1 MTTIAIDGQSE
12 EDFRRSIE
20 SDLRHGRDSAAIGRI
35 QKLLAPYAG
44 PDGILPERFLT
55 VTAADLALRGWSFL
69 GDSIA
74 RHDRPGRPVTAIS
87 IALGWAGEEPPEP
100 DAQGCLNPHVE
111 TGYYNDAAYPF
122 SQSGRDDLLD
132 GYSLHGCNWAADCE
146 ASDNALSVDGIDD
159 LHGALVLLEAQ
170 LLASEEP
177 DADAIV
183 AGSLGACL
191 LSALLFQAVGQRI
204 AADGLPRPVCVTA
217 GSNGVYPYF
226 DAPVAGMPESA
237 RRAAEKAEEEEADTG
252 VPGPRYSSLLM
263 TGIPRAQKRAVL
275 VLAETEGEMA
285 VRISRLRGHGEGG
298 DGDSQVPAPPPLPE
312 PLPTALPASP
322 LLSKKTPQ
330 HSWDFRDMLG
340 PPPSGS
346 EAVPEPEPEPEWL
359 DEPADLAAAEPSP
372 DEGPEAAPDAAPQW
386 SEASWDE
393 PEDEV
398 EDELEVQAELVQPS
412 PEFPDPQAEPGF
424 ALLHDSL
431 HDRLESLLS
440 PQVPLTLTPPPPA
453 PAQYDQVVVEQPAEA
468 ESWPEQ
474 AAGLAWPFG
483 TGWDELAADQNEA
496 IESAPEIA
504 QDDAPPAGLLGR
516 LRAWIRRRR

>member
-20 SDLRHGRDSAAIGRI
+20 SDLRHGRDSAAIARI

-87 IALGWAGEEPPEP
+87 IALAWAGEEPPTP
-100 DAQGCLNPHVE
+100 DAQGCLHPHVE

-298 DGDSQVPAPPPLPE
+298 DGENQAPAPPPLPE
-312 PLPTALPASP
+312 PLPTSP
-322 LLSKKTPQ
+322 LLSKKAPQ
-330 HSWDFRDMLG
+330 HNWDFRDMLG
-340 PPPSGS
+340 PPPSGPDT
-346 EAVPEPEPEPEWL
+346 APEPEPEWP
-359 DEPADLAAAEPSP
+359 DEPADLVAAEPTP
-372 DEGPEAAPDAAPQW
+372 DEGPEAAPDTAPQW

-393 PEDEV
+393 PEDEP
-398 EDELEVQAELVQPS
+398 EDKLEVQAEPAQPS
-412 PEFPDPQAEPGF
+412 PEPSDPQAEPGF
-424 ALLHDSL
+424 SLLHDSL

-440 PQVPLTLTPPPPA
+440 PQIPLSLTPPSPA
-453 PAQYDQVVVEQPAEA
+453 PVPDDQGELEQPAEV
-468 ESWPEQ
+468 EPWPEQ

-483 TGWDELAADQNEA
+483 PGWHELTADQNEA

-516 LRAWIRRRR
+516 LRAWIRRGR

>member
-12 EDFRRSIE
+12 EDFRRAIE
-20 SDLRHGRDSAAIGRI
+20 TDLRHGRDSAAIERI
-35 QKLLAPYAG
+35 RALLAPHAG

-55 VTAADLALRGWSFL
+55 VTAQDLTLPGWSFL

-87 IALGWAGEEPPEP
+87 IAFGWAGEEPPEP
-100 DAQGCLNPHVE
+100 DAQGRLHPHIE

-132 GYSLHGCNWAADCE
+132 GYSLHGCTWAADCE
-146 ASDNALSVDGIDD
+146 ASDNALSLDGIDD
-159 LHGALVLLEAQ
+159 LYGALALLEAQ
-170 LLASEEP
+170 LLASDEP

-191 LSALLFQAVGQRI
+191 LSALLFQAVGRQI
-204 AADGLPRPVCVTA
+204 AADGLPRPLCVTA

-237 RRAAEKAEEEEADTG
+237 RRAAEKAEEEETDTG

-285 VRISRLRGHGEGG
+285 VRIAHLRGLGEGG
-298 DGDSQVPAPPPLPE
+298 DGENPVPAAPPLPE
-312 PLPTALPASP
+312 PPQPPAALPASP
-322 LLSKKTPQ
+322 LLTKKSPQ

-340 PPPSGS
+340 PPPTGPDT
-346 EAVPEPEPEPEWL
+346 APGPEPELEAEWPDQPANLAPPEP
-359 DEPADLAAAEPSP
+359 DPVD
-372 DEGPEAAPDAAPQW
+372 GPEPVPDAPLQW
-386 SEASWDE
+386 REASWDE
-393 PEDEV
+393 ALD
-398 EDELEVQAELVQPS
+398 QAEPAQS
-412 PEFPDPQAEPGF
+412 APEPADARAEPGF
-424 ALLHDSL
+424 SLLNDSL
-431 HDRLESLLS
+431 QDRLESLLS
-440 PQVPLTLTPPPPA
+440 PQVPLSLATPLAA
-453 PAQYDQVVVEQPAEA
+453 PDVDGDSRGAQPALA
-468 ESWPEQ
+468 EPWPDH

-483 TGWDELAADQNEA
+483 TGWEQSGAELDE
-496 IESAPEIA
+496 APEVTAEIV
-504 QDDAPPAGLLGR
+504 QDAPRPMGLLGR
-516 LRAWIRRRR
+516 LRTWFRRAG

>member
-12 EDFRRSIE
+12 EDFRRAIE
-20 SDLRHGRDSAAIGRI
+20 SDLRHGRDSAAIARI
-35 QKLLAPYAG
+35 QTLLAPYAG
-44 PDGILPERFLT
+44 PNGILPERFLT
-55 VTAADLALRGWSFL
+55 VTAQDLTLPGWSFL

-87 IALGWAGEEPPEP
+87 IAFGWAGEEPPEP
-100 DAQGCLNPHVE
+100 DAQGRLHPHIE
-111 TGYYNDAAYPF
+111 TSYYNDAAYPF

-146 ASDNALSVDGIDD
+146 ASDNALSLDGIDD
-159 LHGALVLLEAQ
+159 LHGALALLEAQ
-170 LLASEEP
+170 LLAGEEP

-237 RRAAEKAEEEEADTG
+237 RRAAEKAEEEETDTG
-252 VPGPRYSSLLM
+252 IPGPRYSSLLM

-285 VRISRLRGHGEGG
+285 VRIARLRGHGEGG
-298 DGDSQVPAPPPLPE
+298 ESESQPPEPLSLPE
-312 PLPTALPASP
+312 PPPAVSPASP

-340 PPPSGS
+340 PPPKGS
-346 EAVPEPEPEPEWL
+346 DSVPASQLGPEDDADLPGMPVDL
-359 DEPADLAAAEPSP
+359 TSTEPAPAEIS
-372 DEGPEAAPDAAPQW
+372 EAAPVEPTAW
-386 SEASWDE
+386 REASRNQVDDQPE
-393 PEDEV
+393 PV
-398 EDELEVQAELVQPS
+398 VPILAPS
-412 PEFPDPQAEPGF
+412 AADAEPGF
-424 ALLHDSL
+424 ALLNDSL
-431 HDRLESLLS
+431 QGRLESLLL
-440 PQVPLTLTPPPPA
+440 PQVPLTFAPPPPA
-453 PAQYDQVVVEQPAEA
+453 TVPEEHSAEPQPALPEP
-468 ESWPEQ
+468 WPEQ

-483 TGWDELAADQNEA
+483 TGWDKLDPDRPEVSEIALELAVVTPQ
-496 IESAPEIA
+496 PV
-504 QDDAPPAGLLGR
+504 GLLAR
-516 LRAWIRRRR
+516 LRGWIRWAR

>member
-20 SDLRHGRDSAAIGRI
+20 SDLRHGRDSAAIARI

-87 IALGWAGEEPPEP
+87 IALAWAGEEPLEP
-100 DAQGCLNPHVE
+100 DAQGCLHPHVE
-111 TGYYNDAAYPF
+111 TGYYNDSAYPF

-159 LHGALVLLEAQ
+159 LHGALALLEAQ
-170 LLASEEP
+170 LLTSEEP

-285 VRISRLRGHGEGG
+285 VRIARLRGHGEGG
-298 DGDSQVPAPPPLPE
+298 DGERQAPALPPLPE
-312 PLPTALPASP
+312 PPPLPLSP
-322 LLSKKTPQ
+322 LLSKKSPQ
-330 HSWDFRDMLG
+330 HSWDFRDMLS
-340 PPPSGS
+340 PPPIGLG
-346 EAVPEPEPEPEWL
+346 AVPQPEPEWP
-359 DEPADLAAAEPSP
+359 DEPADLVGAEPTP
-372 DEGPEAAPDAAPQW
+372 ADLPEAAPDAPMHW
-386 SEASWDE
+386 SEARWDA
-393 PEDEV
+393 PED
-398 EDELEVQAELVQPS
+398 QAEPAHLS
-412 PEFPDPQAEPGF
+412 PESAPTRAEPGF
-424 ALLHDSL
+424 DLLNDSL
-431 HDRLESLLS
+431 QDRLESLLA
-440 PQVPLTLTPPPPA
+440 PQVPLSLAPLPAAPDPDDQSAVELTAA
-453 PAQYDQVVVEQPAEA
+453 PEP
-468 ESWPEQ
+468 WPEQ

-483 TGWDELAADQNEA
+483 TGWDGPDADQDEA
-496 IESAPEIA
+496 FESAAEIVE
-504 QDDAPPAGLLGR
+504 DVPPPAGLLAR
-516 LRAWIRRRR
+516 LRAWIRRTG

>member
-12 EDFRRSIE
+12 EEFRRSIE
-20 SDLRHGRDSAAIGRI
+20 SDLRHGRDSVAIGRL
-35 QKLLAPYAG
+35 QKLLEPYAG
-44 PDGILPERFLT
+44 PDGILPTRFLT
-55 VTAADLALRGWSFL
+55 VTAADLALRGWSYL
-69 GDSIA
+69 GDCIA

-87 IALGWAGEEPPEP
+87 IAFGWAGEEPPAP
-100 DAQGCLNPHVE
+100 DEQGRLNPHVE

-132 GYSLHGCNWAADCE
+132 GYSLHGCTWAADCE

-159 LHGALVLLEAQ
+159 LHGALALLEAQ
-170 LLASEEP
+170 LLTSDEP

-226 DAPVAGMPESA
+226 DSPVAGMPESA

-285 VRISRLRGHGEGG
+285 VRIARLRGHGEGG
-298 DGDSQVPAPPPLPE
+298 DGESQPPAAPPLPE
-312 PLPTALPASP
+312 PIPALPASP
-322 LLSKKTPQ
+322 LLSKKSPQ
-330 HSWDFRDMLG
+330 HNWDFRDMLG
-340 PPPSGS
+340 PPPGTLDAAPQPESG
-346 EAVPEPEPEPEWL
+346 PEPEPEPEWA
-359 DEPADLAAAEPSP
+359 DEPTDLAAAEPTP
-372 DEGPEAAPDAAPQW
+372 TDAPEAVPDAAPEW
-386 SEASWDE
+386 SEASWDDPVDQPE
-393 PEDEV
+393 PV
-398 EDELEVQAELVQPS
+398 CPS
-412 PEFPDPQAEPGF
+412 PEPSEAPAEPGF
-424 ALLHDSL
+424 ALLGGSL
-431 HDRLESLLS
+431 QGRLESLLS
-440 PQVPLTLTPPPPA
+440 PQVPLSLAPPPELYPD
-453 PAQYDQVVVEQPAEA
+453 DQDVAEQPAAA
-468 ESWPEQ
+468 EPWPEH

-483 TGWDELAADQNEA
+483 TGWDALGAQEPE
-496 IESAPEIA
+496 APETPAEIA
-504 QDDAPPAGLLGR
+504 EVVPEPAGLFAR
-516 LRAWIRRRR
+516 LRTWLRRGR